1 MLFFPI
7 LTCVGKTFN
16 ICNHHRRRYDLM
28 LIAGNYIID
37 ESDEDELIVG
47 TVHSE
52 RK

>member
-1 MLFFPI
+1 MLLFPI

-16 ICNHHRRRYDLM
+16 ICNHHHRRYDLM

-37 ESDEDELIVG
+37 ESDEDELIVE
-47 TVHSE
+47 TVHSD